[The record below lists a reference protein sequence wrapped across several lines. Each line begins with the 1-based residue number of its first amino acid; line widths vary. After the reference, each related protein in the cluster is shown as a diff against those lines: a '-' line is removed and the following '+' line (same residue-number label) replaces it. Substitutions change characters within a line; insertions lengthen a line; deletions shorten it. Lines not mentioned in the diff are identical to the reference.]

1 MHVLLQELLPSP
13 LNPLSSALQLAT
25 FTDVVITLSLPPDSS
40 LLPPQLL
47 IMQITRAPLAVLKL
61 DALIHCP
68 DSACERAQQV
78 SQ

>member
-1 MHVLLQELLPSP
+1 MYVPLQELLPSP
-13 LNPLSSALQLAT
+13 PNPLSSSLQLAT
-25 FTDVVITLSLPPDSS
+25 FTDVVIPLSLPPDSS

-61 DALIHCP
+61 DALTHCP
-68 DSACERAQQV
+68 DSACGRAQQV